1 MSDQQE
7 CTLGPNKMPTV
18 EKATHLGIIR
28 THSLKENMCANVD
41 ENIKKARRSAYSLF
55 GSGFHGYNGLDIDTM
70 PLEWSPYE

>member
-41 ENIKKARRSAYSLF
+41 ENIKKARRSAVR
-55 GSGFHGYNGLDIDTM
+55 T
-70 PLEWSPYE
+70 